1 MLDALCQWRRE
12 AAMPTS
18 SRSFWPEVVMLR
30 PNEDFHST
38 FTLLQSCQV
47 ENDLTTYNCRDFCV
61 SKHGDWKEVIQV
73 QSCMACHLRQVRT
86 EDGSTLL
93 HHAASGNCAEVGP
106 IRRNVLFKKP
116 LTLKTNLRG
125 STTLSQ
131 AIPALIA
138 AGVVHVPVVGQRHAN
153 G

>member
-1 MLDALCQWRRE
+1 MLC
-12 AAMPTS
+12 AASEGEKRPCPHHQGAFDPRWWCSGPTKMLHFHIIAELP
-18 SRSFWPEVVMLR
+18 SRKWLS
-30 PNEDFHST
+30 
-38 FTLLQSCQV
+38 
-47 ENDLTTYNCRDFCV
+47 YNCCDFCV

-73 QSCMACHLRQVRT
+73 QSCMALTCHFRQVRT

-106 IRRNVLFKKP
+106 IRRNDLFKKP

-153 G
+153 D